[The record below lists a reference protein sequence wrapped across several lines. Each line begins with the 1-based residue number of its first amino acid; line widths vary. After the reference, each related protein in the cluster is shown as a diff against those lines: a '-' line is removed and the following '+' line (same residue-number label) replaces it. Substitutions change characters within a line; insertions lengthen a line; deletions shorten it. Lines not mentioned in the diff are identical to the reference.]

1 MIDKILMAARI
12 ATQTDADPTTLDA
25 RRAAFRALVRLVDDY
40 FSAGRSDAHCRA
52 CRAPIIW
59 TKTAAGKNAPLD
71 AVPIT
76 GMDADGEMRRVYL
89 SHFATCPAAAEFGDD
104 DTQP

>member
-12 ATQTDADPTTLDA
+12 ATQTDADPTTIEIK
-25 RRAAFRALVRLVDDY
+25 RRAFRELVRLVNDY
-40 FSAGRSDAHCRA
+40 FEPARSDAHCRA

-76 GMDADGEMRRVYL
+76 GMDADGETHRVYI
-89 SHFATCPAAAEFGDD
+89 SHFATCPAAAEFGDTPTD
-104 DTQP
+104 P